1 MSLHILSCS
10 LITPEWFLQKV
21 CPRRSCL
28 RCKSMQ
34 RLWLRCF
41 WRGFKIQIQSAGR
54 SILSW
59 QWSMQKKSHSHNN
72 SCPTFWTTGPDK
84 NTCRVDVHLRTKG
97 SRTEQVSETLLGE
110 WKNGNAR
117 GIRLQEGSR
126 AWSSYWLL
134 ALFLRLL
141 TKTNENPWLLPIGSL
156 VSQWFVLP
164 VFNINLQIQKC
175 YFSLHVASTEF
186 YCTSWPKCRV

>member
-21 CPRRSCL
+21 CPCRSCL

-72 SCPTFWTTGPDK
+72 SCPTFWTPGPDK
-84 NTCRVDVHLRTKG
+84 NTCRVDVHLG
-97 SRTEQVSETLLGE
+97 SS
-110 WKNGNAR
+110 
-117 GIRLQEGSR
+117 RLQEGSR

-175 YFSLHVASTEF
+175 YFSLQVASTEF